1 MNVILGAMFA
11 MIQVPGAIITG
22 EVTIADVLKD
32 SMVMEY
38 FVMILMNVE
47 LYFIARVLHLLLIG
61 HLSYF
66 RNILPPKDKD
76 VINLRPVLITKDH
89 TFVLAKKALRNSTM
103 IIARVFQ
110 GGFTKSHQAVSH
122 SESLIK
128 F

>member
-47 LYFIARVLHLLLIG
+47 PYFIARVLHLLLI
-61 HLSYF
+61 
-66 RNILPPKDKD
+66 
-76 VINLRPVLITKDH
+76 
-89 TFVLAKKALRNSTM
+89 
-103 IIARVFQ
+103 
-110 GGFTKSHQAVSH
+110 
-122 SESLIK
+122 
-128 F
+128 